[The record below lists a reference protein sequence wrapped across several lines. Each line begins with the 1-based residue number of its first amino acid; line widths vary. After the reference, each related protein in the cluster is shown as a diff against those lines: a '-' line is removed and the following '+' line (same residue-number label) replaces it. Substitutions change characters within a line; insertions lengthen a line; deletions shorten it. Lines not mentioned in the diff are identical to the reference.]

1 MVLSTFYQVDFTIW
15 ITFKHIYFQVSNF
28 SMSRLRIVNQ
38 MLGHLQGQIER
49 ANLVITLIQRQG
61 DS

>member
-1 MVLSTFYQVDFTIW
+1 
-15 ITFKHIYFQVSNF
+15 
-28 SMSRLRIVNQ
+28 MSRLRIVNQ